1 MFRHSAE
8 SKNVLPPRP
17 GLGPASRTKWKKE
30 NGGIKKI
37 KKERI
42 LFNSPQFNPT

>member
-17 GLGPASRTKWKKE
+17 GLGPASSTKGIKE
-30 NGGIKKI
+30 SGGIKKI

-42 LFNSPQFNPT
+42 LFYFPRFNPT